1 MSGETDGPG
10 SEGFGAQVEAAER
23 RLREAAEAAA
33 AAEERATAEIRAL
46 EADLERERQRSTDEL
61 EELRRGHEAALAEE
75 REARQQAISAAEAR
89 LAELEAQ
96 AEAAERRVAEAQ
108 RQAASQPDAAVA
120 GGEARAR
127 ESAAAWLRAQIEA
140 IRREAAGR

>member
-1 MSGETDGPG
+1 MSEEKDGPG
-10 SEGFGAQVEAAER
+10 SEDFGAQVEATER
-23 RLREAAEAAA
+23 RLRDAAKAAA

-46 EADLERERQRSTDEL
+46 EGDLERERQRSTDEL
-61 EELRRGHEAALAEE
+61 EQLRRGHEAALAEE

-96 AEAAERRVAEAQ
+96 AEAAEKRVA
-108 RQAASQPDAAVA
+108 AAERSGADSEGAGA
-120 GGEARAR
+120 GGETRAR